1 MIRIEQL
8 VYGTFGFTQGFT
20 LVSTSAGITSRL
32 AHDAVAVCTGWGEI
46 LSPDFRSA
54 LYHVP
59 LLGDLEGAGSLDDSS
74 DPDASRDPGAL
85 RDLDASRDP
94 GASRDPDVSH
104 GSDRP
109 DHPDG
114 SDGDEEGKALVH
126 LVGKA
131 IRQGTDRGDR
141 MAWYHQ
147 VLALSHSDYL
157 AAGADCFAFDA
168 AGFFKER
175 WFESDRCT
183 ALAVAPDVL
192 PRFERESIAAAD
204 VPRIREVL
212 AALAEGAEV
221 RLPVGRATR
230 AVRHLQRAV
239 VMSLPLRLRARLS
252 LASFAYRPV
261 RRYDFWSLHDQGGV
275 APATVGEVPVRRERR
290 APRSAGLAHAGECA
304 ADWQLALEA
313 GERLAARDWTGLRE
327 VLDRPLEEGKDP

>member
-1 MIRIEQL
+1 MIRVEQL

-20 LVSTSAGITSRL
+20 LVSTSAGITPRL
-32 AHDAVAVCTGWGEI
+32 AHDAVVVCTGWGEI

-74 DPDASRDPGAL
+74 DPDASRDPDAL
-85 RDLDASRDP
+85 RDPDAS
-94 GASRDPDVSH
+94 H
-104 GSDRP
+104 GLDRP
-109 DHPDG
+109 DRPDG
-114 SDGDEEGKALVH
+114 SDGPDEGKALVH

-183 ALAVAPDVL
+183 ALEVASDVL
-192 PRFERESIAAAD
+192 PRFERESIAATD

-230 AVRHLQRAV
+230 AVRQLQRAV
-239 VMSLPLRLRARLS
+239 LISLPLRLRARLS

-327 VLDRPLEEGKDP
+327 VLDRPLEEGKDS